1 MTEQWP
7 LNRADSEY
15 VLKPYIALVE
25 EYDGGRVNL
34 RVNAIGPKDARGV
47 AWQTAIDRGYDPA
60 AVLKV
65 EAA

>member
-7 LNRADSEY
+7 LNGADSEY